1 MNNFDKIVYD
11 KIKSFFL
18 SFYNN
23 LNNSKAIV
31 VGLTFDFNNN
41 KLYTIDDN
49 YKITKDNIQNPLSGY
64 SISNLI
70 VYDNK
75 VFEYNESFN
84 LVIDEAFNNGNLYGI
99 PLYIPDAN
107 KKVNKA
113 LFLDRDGVLMEDV
126 GYIGEVER
134 VKIKKEFTDIVKYA
148 NEKNYITI
156 VTTNQAGVSYN
167 YYTNDDVKNVHNYLY
182 EEYKKH
188 DAIIDDFY
196 YCPYHI
202 KGNVEEY
209 KLLSVLRKPEAAM
222 HLSACKKYNI
232 DLTSSFMIG
241 DRDSDIVK
249 IPFLKTLL
257 IKTDVYD
264 IVNVDNIVEV
274 NDIYSFLIW

>member
-107 KKVNKA
+107 NKVNKA

-126 GYIGEVER
+126 GYIGEVDR

-274 NDIYSFLIW
+274 NDIYLFLI

>member
-1 MNNFDKIVYD
+1 MNSFDKIVYD

-18 SFYNN
+18 LFYKN
-23 LNNSKAIV
+23 LNNNDAVV
-31 VGLTFDFNNN
+31 VGLTFDFNN

-70 VYDNK
+70 VHDNK

-126 GYIGEVER
+126 GYIGEVDR
-134 VKIKKEFTDIVKYA
+134 VKIKNDFLGVVKYA

-222 HLSACKKYNI
+222 HLTACKKYNI

-241 DRDSDIVK
+241 DRDSDIIK

-274 NDIYSFLIW
+274 NDIYSFLV

>member
-241 DRDSDIVK
+241 DSDSDIVK

-274 NDIYSFLIW
+274 NDIYSFLI

>member
-107 KKVNKA
+107 NKVNKA

-126 GYIGEVER
+126 GYIGEVDR

-274 NDIYSFLIW
+274 NDIYSFLI

>member
-1 MNNFDKIVYD
+1 MNSFDKIVYD

-18 SFYNN
+18 LFYKN
-23 LNNSKAIV
+23 LNNNDAVV
-31 VGLTFDFNNN
+31 VGLTFDFNN

-70 VYDNK
+70 VHDNK

-99 PLYIPDAN
+99 PLYIPDVSR
-107 KKVNKA
+107 KINKA

-126 GYIGEVER
+126 GYIGEVDR
-134 VKIKKEFTDIVKYA
+134 VKIKNDFLGVVKYA

-222 HLSACKKYNI
+222 HLTACKKYNI

-241 DRDSDIVK
+241 DRDSDIIK

-274 NDIYSFLIW
+274 NDIYSFLV

>member
-107 KKVNKA
+107 NKVNKA

-274 NDIYSFLIW
+274 NDIYSFLI

>member
-1 MNNFDKIVYD
+1 MSNFDKAIFN

-18 SFYNN
+18 LFYKN
-23 LNNSKAIV
+23 LNNSDAVV
-31 VGLTFDFNNN
+31 VGVTFDFNN

-49 YKITKDNIQNPLSGY
+49 YKIIKDNIQNPLSGY

-126 GYIGEVER
+126 GYIGEVDR
-134 VKIKKEFTDIVKYA
+134 VKIKNDFLGVVKYA

-222 HLSACKKYNI
+222 HLTACKKYNI

-241 DRDSDIVK
+241 DRDSDIIK

-274 NDIYSFLIW
+274 NDIYSFLV

>member
-49 YKITKDNIQNPLSGY
+49 YKIIKDNIQNPLSGY

-257 IKTDVYD
+257 IKADVYD

-274 NDIYSFLIW
+274 NDIYSFLI

>member
-84 LVIDEAFNNGNLYGI
+84 LVIDKAFNNGNLYGI

-274 NDIYSFLIW
+274 NDIYSFLI

>member
-126 GYIGEVER
+126 CYIGEVER

>member
-1 MNNFDKIVYD
+1 MSNFDKAIFN

-23 LNNSKAIV
+23 LKNNNAVV
-31 VGLTFDFNNN
+31 VGLTFDFNNEN

-49 YKITKDNIQNPLSGY
+49 YKIIKDNIQNPLSGY

-70 VYDNK
+70 AYDNK
-75 VFEYNESFN
+75 VIEYDESFN

-126 GYIGEVER
+126 GYIGEVDR
-134 VKIKKEFTDIVKYA
+134 VKIKNDFLGVVKYA
-148 NEKNYITI
+148 NKKNYITI

-167 YYTNDDVKNVHNYLY
+167 YYTNDDVKNVHNYLHQ
-182 EEYKKH
+182 EYKKH
-188 DAIIDDFY
+188 DAVIDDFY

-222 HLSACKKYNI
+222 HLTACKKYNI

-264 IVNVDNIVEV
+264 IVNTDNIVEV
-274 NDIYSFLIW
+274 NDIYSFLV

>member
-1 MNNFDKIVYD
+1 MNSFDKIVYD

-18 SFYNN
+18 LFYKN
-23 LNNSKAIV
+23 LNNNDAVV
-31 VGLTFDFNNN
+31 VGLTFDFNN

-126 GYIGEVER
+126 GYIGEVDR
-134 VKIKKEFTDIVKYA
+134 VKIKNDFLGVVKYA

-209 KLLSVLRKPEAAM
+209 KLLSVLRKPEASM
-222 HLSACKKYNI
+222 HLTACKKYNI

-241 DRDSDIVK
+241 DRDSDIIK

-274 NDIYSFLIW
+274 NDIYSFLV

>member
-126 GYIGEVER
+126 GYIGEVDR

-274 NDIYSFLIW
+274 NDIYSFLI

>member
-18 SFYNN
+18 LFYNN
-23 LNNSKAIV
+23 LNNSKAAV
-31 VGLTFDFNNN
+31 VGLTFDFDNKD

-49 YKITKDNIQNPLSGY
+49 YKIIKNNIQNPLSGY

-84 LVIDEAFNNGNLYGI
+84 LVIDEAFNNNNLYGI
-99 PLYIPDAN
+99 PLYIPDTN

-126 GYIGEVER
+126 GYIGEVEI
-134 VKIKKEFTDIVKYA
+134 VKIKKEFINIVKHA
-148 NEKNYITI
+148 NKKNYITI

-222 HLSACKKYNI
+222 HLIACKKYNI

-241 DRDSDIVK
+241 DRDSDIIK

-264 IVNVDNIVEV
+264 IVNTNNVVEV
-274 NDIYSFLIW
+274 NEIYSFLV

>member
-264 IVNVDNIVEV
+264 IVNVDNIVEL
-274 NDIYSFLIW
+274 NDIYSFLI

>member
-167 YYTNDDVKNVHNYLY
+167 YYTNDDVKNVHSYLHQ
-182 EEYKKH
+182 EYKKH
-188 DAIIDDFY
+188 DAVIDDFY

-209 KLLSVLRKPEAAM
+209 KILSVLRKPEAAM
-222 HLSACKKYNI
+222 HLTACKKYNI

-274 NDIYSFLIW
+274 NDIYSFLI

>member
-1 MNNFDKIVYD
+1 MNSFDKIVYD

-18 SFYNN
+18 LFYKN
-23 LNNSKAIV
+23 LNNNDAVV
-31 VGLTFDFNNN
+31 VGLTFDFNN

-126 GYIGEVER
+126 GYIGEVDR
-134 VKIKKEFTDIVKYA
+134 VKIKNDFLGVVKYA

-222 HLSACKKYNI
+222 HLTACKKYNI

-241 DRDSDIVK
+241 DRDSDIIK

-274 NDIYSFLIW
+274 NDIYSFLV

>member
-18 SFYNN
+18 SFYKN

-126 GYIGEVER
+126 GYIGEVDR

-274 NDIYSFLIW
+274 NDIYSFLI

>member
-257 IKTDVYD
+257 IKADVYD

-274 NDIYSFLIW
+274 NDIYSFLI

>member
-182 EEYKKH
+182 QEYKKH

-274 NDIYSFLIW
+274 NDIYSFLI

>member
-49 YKITKDNIQNPLSGY
+49 YKIIKDNIQNPLSGY

-126 GYIGEVER
+126 GYIGEVDR

-274 NDIYSFLIW
+274 NDIYSFLI